1 MDQEIAQP
9 PPNVSATSVKIPE
22 FWNKSPAVWFARI
35 EAQFSSKAITQD
47 QTKYDYVVSAL
58 DVNTADEMQ
67 HILLNPPT
75 TMKYQALKQ
84 ELITTFGKSQF
95 ERDSELLNLNG
106 LGDRR
111 PSALLRK
118 INALNNDP
126 ETLKRAI
133 FLANLPTEIRSVL
146 AAQQFPDVEQLA
158 AAADRIWESRAISI
172 NNINSSQ
179 APFPMKT
186 TEDFGHIDAV
196 STKSRSRRPHQPT
209 TESGIC
215 FYHTRFGLEARRC
228 QGNCKFSTLLSPKA
242 PSNKSSGNA

>member
-1 MDQEIAQP
+1 MDQINL
-9 PPNVSATSVKIPE
+9 PNVSATSVKIPE

-35 EAQFSSKAITQD
+35 EAQFNSKGITQD

-58 DVNTADEMQ
+58 DVNTADEIQ
-67 HILLNPPT
+67 HILLNPPAAD
-75 TMKYQALKQ
+75 KYQALKH

-146 AAQQFPDVEQLA
+146 AAQQFPDAEQLA
-158 AAADRIWESRAISI
+158 AAADRIWESRAINI
-172 NNINSSQ
+172 NNIKSSP
-179 APFPMKT
+179 API
-186 TEDFGHIDAV
+186 EDFDHIDGV
-196 STKSRSRRPHQPT
+196 SAKSRSRRPRQP
-209 TESGIC
+209 SSDSDIC
-215 FYHTRFGLEARRC
+215 YYHTRFGPQARKC
-228 QGNCKFSTLLSPKA
+228 QGNCKFATLLSTKTS
-242 PSNKSSGNA
+242 SNKSSGNA